1 MRSTADY
8 HLANDIMQESF
19 KRYLEHYGS
28 EHFSTPLLFRIAR
41 NALLDKTRT
50 TSRGSPYEDEQNY
63 GGQNPERYLMIRD
76 EYRRVLAAMQQ
87 LESSERDC
95 LALVVS
101 SDLSYRE
108 IAALTGTSEANI
120 KVKVHRARVK
130 IKKILQEDKP

>member
-1 MRSTADY
+1 
-8 HLANDIMQESF
+8 
-19 KRYLEHYGS
+19 
-28 EHFSTPLLFRIAR
+28 
-41 NALLDKTRT
+41 
-50 TSRGSPYEDEQNY
+50 
-63 GGQNPERYLMIRD
+63 MIRD